1 MNKLQIRPSFVKK
14 IFSLGL
20 IILIFLS
27 LYNII
32 DTNSNNS
39 YTDRTCG
46 PFLNVIKADEVNKK
60 DIYVFPEIQN
70 ILCLN
75 RISNIEQNSIESITQ
90 VNSNSKIINYILFI
104 IFFTLSSFSS
114 KLSKKEY
121 LLISIFYFLLIS
133 FNFYYSI
140 NFFSLNIFLFFLF
153 LNQLFEKRV
162 FETSKKNI
170 SFKKSFH
177 YFCFLLY
184 FFLILLTQ
192 FSTHNYETL
201 DWDINS
207 YLVTSLDISNGY
219 LPYEFH
225 YENKPPFLF
234 YIYFLF
240 SIFSN
245 SNLMM
250 IKIFNDLFLLITVF
264 MLHLLISNKTKDKL
278 LIILGP
284 LIFIFLMSKDWF
296 HPGYSEIHALVFLSS
311 SLIFLDNSDRK
322 YKIILSGLLFSL
334 TTLTNLGTLIFIFPI
349 LTSLLMR
356 TKKIINL
363 LIFIFGFII
372 PQSIFLFIYS
382 TRGLLKNYILAMYYI
397 PRNYP
402 RRNTQIFNEFGIFV
416 QDFSNYSFFI
426 YLVLLIL
433 FSNFVY
439 LLIKEKRYTVY
450 ISDQNFLLFLFSLLY
465 YFLASMAYQH
475 HLIFALFFISYLV
488 IFLKGRKGI
497 VLIIFF
503 TFLSFINISEIYEK
517 SYQNIKN
524 RNEIVDNYP
533 LNRASRFYFDQI
545 KFDDK
550 VLALDNYLILYY
562 LDKENISYISHPSL
576 YKEEFVINPLSDAGL
591 VSKNEIKNMLEQKP
605 TYVICSNFTQECN
618 DLIGYIEVDTSEMNN
633 GDALHYYQKEKGLK
647 IFLIE
652 N

>member
-1 MNKLQIRPSFVKK
+1 MNKLQIRPSIVKK

-20 IILIFLS
+20 LILIFFS

-32 DTNSNNS
+32 DTNSKNT

-46 PFLNVIKADEVNKK
+46 PFLNVIKADEVKKK
-60 DIYVFPEIQN
+60 DIYIFPEIQN

-90 VNSNSKIINYILFI
+90 VNSNSKFINYILFI

-114 KLSKKEY
+114 KLSKKEH
-121 LLISIFYFLLIS
+121 LLISILYFLLIC

-177 YFCFLLY
+177 YFCFILY

-219 LPYEFH
+219 LPYEYH

-245 SNLMM
+245 GNLMM

-264 MLHLLISNKTKDKL
+264 MLHLLISNKTKNKL

-296 HPGYSEIHALVFLSS
+296 HPGYSEIHSLLFLSS
-311 SLIFLDNSDRK
+311 SLIFLNNLDRK
-322 YKIILSGLLFSL
+322 YKIILSGFLFSL

-363 LIFIFGFII
+363 LLYIFGFII

-382 TRGLLKNYILAMYYI
+382 SRGLLKNYILAMYDI

-402 RRNTQIFNEFGIFV
+402 RRNTQILNEFGVFV
-416 QDFSNYSFFI
+416 QDFSTYSF
-426 YLVLLIL
+426 L
-433 FSNFVY
+433 
-439 LLIKEKRYTVY
+439 Y
-450 ISDQNFLLFLFSLLY
+450 I
-465 YFLASMAYQH
+465 
-475 HLIFALFFISYLV
+475 
-488 IFLKGRKGI
+488 
-497 VLIIFF
+497 
-503 TFLSFINISEIYEK
+503 
-517 SYQNIKN
+517 
-524 RNEIVDNYP
+524 
-533 LNRASRFYFDQI
+533 
-545 KFDDK
+545 
-550 VLALDNYLILYY
+550 
-562 LDKENISYISHPSL
+562 
-576 YKEEFVINPLSDAGL
+576 
-591 VSKNEIKNMLEQKP
+591 
-605 TYVICSNFTQECN
+605 
-618 DLIGYIEVDTSEMNN
+618 
-633 GDALHYYQKEKGLK
+633 
-647 IFLIE
+647 
-652 N
+652 